1 MATST
6 NPMIGKGYLDVAM
19 AGVKNAGMALEMM
32 VPSTISMEILWA
44 GSMPT
49 TRLSEISGN
58 PESLVLG
65 AYVVVTG
72 DAPGHALLI
81 FTRESALMLTDL
93 VMGQPVGTT
102 IEVGE
107 MEESLIKELAN
118 ILTSSY
124 LTAIGD
130 FWHITLLPEP
140 PLLAQDMSAAL
151 IDNVL
156 LNSGNFENE
165 TVCIVTRFKT
175 ESGIMDGLFLY
186 IPETISSPET
196 EGL

>member
-1 MATST
+1 
-6 NPMIGKGYLDVAM
+6 MIGKGYLDVAM